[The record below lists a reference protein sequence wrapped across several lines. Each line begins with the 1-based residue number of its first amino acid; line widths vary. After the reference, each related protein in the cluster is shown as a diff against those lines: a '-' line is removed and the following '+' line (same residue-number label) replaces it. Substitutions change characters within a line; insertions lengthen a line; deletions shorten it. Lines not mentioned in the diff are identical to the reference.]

1 MKEENENPLIAKSE
15 ETAGIVPVEVRV
27 VANDAPQKAA
37 DFLKPSHNSPQFKIS
52 EIQKFSE
59 GEIIHIARRHMS
71 AQLEV
76 LKIPTPFRLMLE
88 ARYCQSM
95 AGSFKGGIHL
105 RKQSFTTLRRC
116 LPPPSCGF
124 TTLVDLDEL
133 EKSL

>member
-1 MKEENENPLIAKSE
+1 MIQDNENPLIEKSE
-15 ETAGIVPVEVRV
+15 ESGGLIPVEVRV
-27 VANDAPQKAA
+27 VPSDVPQRAA
-37 DFLKPSHNSPQFKIS
+37 DFLRPAHNTPVFKIS

-59 GEIIHIARRHMS
+59 GEIAHIARRHMA

-88 ARYCQSM
+88 ARYPQSV

-124 TTLVDLDEL
+124 KTLVGLDEL